1 MKSLTTILALAACL
15 AAPALASDT
24 TSFETVMESYEP
36 VRIALLADS
45 MDDVNRHGA
54 AIEAELR
61 SLQAAFSAE
70 RAGVA
75 AASAESVQ
83 DSLDEMIAA
92 AGALAAAGSLKAA
105 RDAFYELSKP
115 LVRWRQGVL
124 ESERPAVA
132 FCPMHKRSWLQPD
145 GEIGNPYGGMPRC
158 GEIVSR

>member
-1 MKSLTTILALAACL
+1 MKSLTTILALAGL
-15 AAPALASDT
+15 LVAPAWASDT
-24 TSFETVMESYEP
+24 TSFETVMASYEP

-45 MDDVNRHGA
+45 MNDVNRHGA
-54 AIEAELR
+54 AIEAELQ

-83 DSLDEMIAA
+83 DGLDEMIAA
-92 AGALAAAGSLKAA
+92 AGALAAAGSLQAA

-115 LVRWRQGVL
+115 LVRWRNGVL

-145 GEIGNPYGGMPRC
+145 SEIGNPYGGMPRC
-158 GEIVSR
+158 GEIVAR